1 MIPKLHLASLDVGDC
16 QELNV
21 LFLLSSTSKKLLDSL
36 ELVTG
41 DSKDGVIGAKRVTI
55 EEDKYKVILH
65 HEQTKRK
72 LSQEM
77 IIGNMDLVVM
87 VFSDMQELTQILSNE
102 IGLLN
107 YIKQYWRGFFRL
119 LLIQIGN
126 GMFGNLNPKLLD
138 QVSHKNVRF

>member
-126 GMFGNLNPKLLD
+126 GMFGKLNPKLLVLA
-138 QVSHKNVRF
+138 VS